1 MKGPAMLHQI
11 KLFLIM
17 IPFMLLLDFIWIA
30 RLMQGFYIAELG
42 SYARLR
48 GAVIEPVYWA
58 ALLVYLALPLGI
70 LLFSL
75 PRVNPD
81 DMFRSALCWGA
92 LFGLVVYV
100 VYDLTN
106 MATLERWSLK
116 MTIVDIGWGCFLCG
130 VTTVFAAYADRWL
143 K

>member
-1 MKGPAMLHQI
+1 MLHYT
-11 KLFLIM
+11 KVFMAM
-17 IPFMLLLDFIWIA
+17 IPFMLILDYIWIA

-42 SYARLR
+42 SHARVR

-58 ALLVYLALPLGI
+58 AALVYVALPLGI
-70 LLFSL
+70 LLFAL

-81 DMFRSALCWGA
+81 NMFWSALGWGA
-92 LFGLVVYV
+92 LFGLIVYV

-106 MATLERWSLK
+106 MATLESWSFKL
-116 MTIVDIGWGCFLCG
+116 TVVDIGWGCFLCAMS
-130 VTTVFAAYADRWL
+130 TLYAAYADRWL